1 MLIEGV
7 LWQGPL
13 THANRVITAFAVVVQ
28 NLGNLARLLP
38 HLRAPHAR
46 QTMVRHPCERL
57 RLARLLPRQQ

>member
-1 MLIEGV
+1 M
-7 LWQGPL
+7 P
-13 THANRVITAFAVVVQ
+13 TKSYAFAVVVQ